1 MYLRNQYMYEKLME
15 TRVSNRVLLAAA
27 LKLMRNNGYSLTD
40 KYTAGRSN
48 IYEMSDGQTVRVR
61 TSNDPILVVL
71 AEAPEPDAK
80 LNIQGTDWLLFV
92 MLEKKRTEG
101 NIIGYLV
108 PTQKAVNDV
117 REAQQNWLSTRP
129 NTKGN
134 NRTWNIWFDESGRKT
149 SNRYAEKWVDYR
161 LEGTVSTHDVAA
173 ASSPSEKPAFEIG
186 QEIAAMQARIARGT
200 GLPPNFIKVSI
211 EIVPAPAPSV
221 A

>member
-1 MYLRNQYMYEKLME
+1 ME
-15 TRVSNRVLLAAA
+15 SRVSNRVLLRAA
-27 LKLMRNNGYSLTD
+27 LKLMGQNGCPLTD

-48 IYEMSDGQTVRVR
+48 IYEMSNGETVRVR

-71 AEAPEPDAK
+71 AETPEPDAK

-101 NIIGYLV
+101 NVIGYLV

-117 REAQQNWLSTRP
+117 REAHQNWLNTSP

-149 SNRYAEKWVDYR
+149 ANRYAEKWADYR
-161 LEGTVSTHDVAA
+161 LEGTVSTHDVGAT
-173 ASSPSEKPAFEIG
+173 SSPSERPGFDIG
-186 QEIAAMQARIARGT
+186 EEIAAMQARIARGT

-211 EIVPAPAPSV
+211 EIIPAPTPS
-221 A
+221 AA